1 MKKFL
6 LAFALLIGVASFYN
20 TSEAQNINISIN
32 IGRQPAWG
40 PVGYDYVDYY
50 YMPDINC
57 YFNVN

>member
-40 PVGYDYVDYY
+40 PVGYD
-50 YMPDINC
+50 M
-57 YFNVN
+57 